1 MRSGEIFSSG
11 SWPLN
16 TVTSSGTCSVAFPS
30 FCTRRLITK
39 MASFAAS
46 IFPFLLFFLP
56 TYRPFF
62 LLLVHGTTSRR
73 GPLADSSFHRR
84 PVGGRGWKEGLTK
97 QEVHLQRFDS
107 SRAFASIFIRL
118 MKTLAGANCFS
129 NSAITGR
136 WRASVF
142 FGFFLFIYFLAPSTT
157 RQQIFILSDHY
168 RKFWWPWDPIK
179 CSAASSWK
187 RCE

>member
-16 TVTSSGTCSVAFPS
+16 TVTSGGTCSVAFPS

-46 IFPFLLFFLP
+46 IFPFLLFYQPAPL
-56 TYRPFF
+56 FF
-62 LLLVHGTTSRR
+62 LLRSWKNISARPPSGLEFPPAAGR
-73 GPLADSSFHRR
+73 GPR
-84 PVGGRGWKEGLTK
+84 VKRGETK
-97 QEVHLQRFDS
+97 QELHLQRFDS

-136 WRASVF
+136 WRPSVF
-142 FGFFLFIYFLAPSTT
+142 FVSFYLFISLRRLRHVNEYLFAYG
-157 RQQIFILSDHY
+157 H
-168 RKFWWPWDPIK
+168 
-179 CSAASSWK
+179 
-187 RCE
+187 